1 MNIVKNIFSNFKFK
15 RFFILLILL
24 ILYTFVSA
32 FYYSNAVCSD
42 ISDSVFRL
50 HVIANSDSPAD
61 QNLKYIV
68 RDSIIDYIN
77 EISSSATSKE
87 EVLQIA
93 KSNISEIQSIAI
105 NTVRKEGYD
114 YSVNV
119 EVGNFVFP
127 KKTYGDIT
135 FPPGFYDALKVE
147 IGEAKG
153 QNWWCVM
160 FPPLCFVN
168 VSSGIVPEDSKEL
181 IKQELNDEE
190 YSIVTKEDNSNI
202 QFKIGLI
209 EWFMN
214 NDLLTAKK

>member
-68 RDSIIDYIN
+68 RDSIIDYMN

-153 QNWWCVM
+153 QNRWCVM
-160 FPPLCFVN
+160 FPPLCFVD
-168 VSSGIVPEDSKEL
+168 VTSGIVPDESKL
-181 IKQELNDEE
+181 KMQENLSQEE
-190 YSIVTKEDNSNI
+190 YKLISQESTNVKVK
-202 QFKIGLI
+202 FKIVEVLQNFTISGI
-209 EWFMN
+209 FM
-214 NDLLTAKK
+214 

>member
-1 MNIVKNIFSNFKFK
+1 MKSILSIICNKKVKNS
-15 RFFILLILL
+15 LILL
-24 ILYTFVSA
+24 FLLFLYISISA
-32 FYYSNAVCSD
+32 ISYVNAVSSD
-42 ISDSVFRL
+42 IENSVFRL
-50 HVIANSDSPAD
+50 HVIANSDTKED
-61 QNLKYIV
+61 QDLKYKVKDNLIEYMNSLCKDV
-68 RDSIIDYIN
+68 
-77 EISSSATSKE
+77 TSKE
-87 EVLQIA
+87 EAIKISKLHEEDFLNIA
-93 KSNISEIQSIAI
+93 N
-105 NTVRKEGYD
+105 NTIKENGYS
-114 YSVNV
+114 YPVTI
-119 EVGNFVFP
+119 EFGNFSFP
-127 KKTYGDIT
+127 TKDYGDISL
-135 FPPGFYDALKVE
+135 PAGYYDALRVK

-190 YSIVTKEDNSNI
+190 YSIVTKEDSSNI

>member
-93 KSNISEIQSIAI
+93 KSNISKIQSIAI

-160 FPPLCFVN
+160 FPPLCFVD
-168 VSSGIVPEDSKEL
+168 VTSGIVPDESKL
-181 IKQELNDEE
+181 KMQENLSQEE
-190 YSIVTKEDNSNI
+190 YKLISQESTNVKVK
-202 QFKIGLI
+202 FKIVEVLQNFTISGI
-209 EWFMN
+209 FM
-214 NDLLTAKK
+214 

>member
-160 FPPLCFVN
+160 FPPLCFVD
-168 VSSGIVPEDSKEL
+168 VSSGIVDDSSKEL
-181 IKQELNDEE
+181 MENNLSEEE
-190 YSIVTKEDNSNI
+190 YHIISDNSTDVKVK
-202 QFKIGLI
+202 FKII
-209 EWFMN
+209 EWLN
-214 NDLLTAKK
+214 NIK

>member
-147 IGEAKG
+147 IGDAKG

-160 FPPLCFVN
+160 FPPLCFVD
-168 VSSGIVPEDSKEL
+168 VTSGIVPDESKLKMQENLSKEEYKL
-181 IKQELNDEE
+181 ISQESTN
-190 YSIVTKEDNSNI
+190 VKVK
-202 QFKIGLI
+202 FKIVEVLQNFTISGI
-209 EWFMN
+209 FM
-214 NDLLTAKK
+214 

>member
-24 ILYTFVSA
+24 FLYTFVSA

-160 FPPLCFVN
+160 FPPLCFVD
-168 VSSGIVPEDSKEL
+168 VTSGIVPDESKL
-181 IKQELNDEE
+181 KMQENLSQEE
-190 YSIVTKEDNSNI
+190 YKLISQESTNVKVK
-202 QFKIGLI
+202 FKIVEVLQNFTISGI
-209 EWFMN
+209 FM
-214 NDLLTAKK
+214 

>member
-127 KKTYGDIT
+127 KK
-135 FPPGFYDALKVE
+135 LME
-147 IGEAKG
+147 I
-153 QNWWCVM
+153 
-160 FPPLCFVN
+160 
-168 VSSGIVPEDSKEL
+168 
-181 IKQELNDEE
+181 
-190 YSIVTKEDNSNI
+190 
-202 QFKIGLI
+202 
-209 EWFMN
+209 
-214 NDLLTAKK
+214 